1 MSDPINLRLSG
12 VNPNPGTV
20 QNEQPEK
27 PPSRFELLAMGGDQG
42 IGIMGQMRA
51 GKVPVREGDGAQAP
65 DGRRGTKL
73 LDKIKNAFAKIAD
86 TFRELGENIR
96 ASRQAR
102 AERSAAR
109 TELGTI
115 LKDGNI
121 GKMARTEALV
131 VATRTGNPGDVAN
144 VLQSIAKSL
153 GNEQVAGEG
162 GRFSPDQLRE
172 TFNGLQGTV
181 KHPTDERTFETIRN
195 QADAIRTALG
205 DNPVANQVLDFLL
218 GVDLKA
224 EVNRSFD
231 SSVAFLTLPPPV
243 TEGEVNALKNNMN
256 GLFRNNNLFSNANV
270 AMNRAGGHFNE
281 VAQALRGEIADITNA
296 VKQRDKENKIGN
308 YTANS
313 LPVEHR
319 PELKEASLRLLNA
332 MRETQ
337 GSTGVLTLLGIEG
350 VNRLNEFA
358 QRIIDTP
365 GISVEN
371 KNEAILKLVID
382 QVFLRGHVA
391 IFSEVASKG
400 TGNTSF
406 ERAVAQVVQKAI
418 SDGNA
423 NFSDPAMMS
432 LYNDLREVA
441 RGIAKDMVGQIGL
454 PVARHPP
461 VVEDHPIVEMDG
473 DDGIETE
480 ESEVD
485 DFDEMR
491 NIALEIDSDKKIN

>member
-115 LKDGNI
+115 LKEGGI
-121 GKMARTEALV
+121 AKPSRTEALV
-131 VATRTGNPGDVAN
+131 VATRTGNPGDVAK
-144 VLQSIAKSL
+144 VLQNIAKSL
-153 GNEQVAGEG
+153 GTEQVPGQD
-162 GRFSPDQLRE
+162 GRFSQTQLRE
-172 TFNGLQGTV
+172 ALYNLQGSV
-181 KHPTDERTFETIRN
+181 KNPTDARTFETIRN

-205 DNPVANQVLDFLL
+205 DNPAANQLLDLL
-218 GVDLKA
+218 AGVDLKT

-231 SSVAFLTLPPPV
+231 KSVEFLTLPPPV
-243 TEGEVNALKNNMN
+243 TEEQRSAFKNNLN
-256 GLFRNNNLFSNANV
+256 GLFRSNNLFSNVNV
-270 AMNRAGGHFNE
+270 AMNRSDGYFSD
-281 VAQALRGEIADITNA
+281 VANALRGEISDISAA
-296 VKQRDKENKIGN
+296 VRQHDKDNKIGN

-313 LPVEHR
+313 MPVEHQTQ
-319 PELKEASLRLLNA
+319 LKQASLALLNA

-337 GSTGVLTLLGIEG
+337 GSTGVLTLLGAEG

-358 QRIIDTP
+358 QRIMDNP
-365 GISVEN
+365 AISVEH
-371 KNEAILKLVID
+371 KNEAILKLVVD

-391 IFSEVASKG
+391 AFSELASKG